1 MPQCGGFRHP
11 RARALL
17 IALDKQGNI
26 ATPFKTTGMLTGAVR
41 SGGENQDV
49 GREQEREAGGCPGAM
64 NGGLSIHPSRSSD
77 SSDSKA
83 SSTSG

>member
-1 MPQCGGFRHP
+1 
-11 RARALL
+11 
-17 IALDKQGNI
+17 
-26 ATPFKTTGMLTGAVR
+26 
-41 SGGENQDV
+41 
-49 GREQEREAGGCPGAM
+49 M